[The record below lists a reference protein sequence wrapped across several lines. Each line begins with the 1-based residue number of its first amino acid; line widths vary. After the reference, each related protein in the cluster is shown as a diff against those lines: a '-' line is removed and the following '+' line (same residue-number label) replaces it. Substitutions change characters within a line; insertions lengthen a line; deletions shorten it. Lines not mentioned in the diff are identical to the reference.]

1 MRIRRR
7 NVAPL
12 AGVCAIA
19 AFSARAFAAPAPTP
33 APAPIVQAVLDCRG
47 LPDATERVAC
57 YDKAVDGMAKA
68 QTTGDLVTIDR
79 EQRRAVRRQAFGLT
93 LPALSMFDV
102 GEKPEEV
109 NRIKATVK
117 SASQD
122 PYKKWIIILEDGGVW
137 RQVEAG
143 EVDNPPHPGSTV
155 AIRKA
160 ALGSFFMNI
169 DGQSAIRVRRD
180 N

>member
-1 MRIRRR
+1 MMIRRLNILR
-7 NVAPL
+7 HASAFAL
-12 AGVCAIA
+12 ASLSHPVV
-19 AFSARAFAAPAPTP
+19 AAPAT
-33 APAPIVQAVLDCRG
+33 APIVQEVIDCRK
-47 LPDATERVAC
+47 LQDTAARLAC
-57 YDKAVDGMAKA
+57 YDRAVDGMAKA

-93 LPALSMFDV
+93 LPALAMFDA

-117 SASQD
+117 SASRD
-122 PYKKWIIILEDGGVW
+122 PRKWWIIILEDGGIW
-137 RQVEAG
+137 RQIEEG
-143 EVDNPPHPGSTV
+143 DVDRPPHPGSTV

-169 DGQSAIRVRRD
+169 DGQTAIRVRRE